1 MKKEKKSKL
10 RLVVPI
16 LYPKLEQNYHV
27 LNKIKRLH
35 RLILL
40 VEGRSLLG
48 GVVSMNIFFS

>member
-35 RLILL
+35 RLISL
-40 VEGRSLLG
+40 VEGRSLLEA
-48 GVVSMNIFFS
+48 